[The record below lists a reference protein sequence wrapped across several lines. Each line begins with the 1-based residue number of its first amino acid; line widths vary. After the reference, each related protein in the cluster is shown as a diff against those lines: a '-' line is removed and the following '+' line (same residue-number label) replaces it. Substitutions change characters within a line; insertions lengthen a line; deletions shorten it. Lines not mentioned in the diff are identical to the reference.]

1 MQVAILG
8 VGDPERGD
16 LAAGILV
23 AKALRERVP
32 ADVPVLVPARVDRGT
47 ELELDGV
54 THLLVVDCLDV
65 GRAPGTIVL
74 LDAAVLS
81 PCMAMASVR
90 DPALAHLLV
99 LVGQGSDAP
108 EEVALLGVQP
118 GRTSGAG
125 LSAEVEAALPELVE
139 EGLRQLAAWTDR
151 SSDALSAHRI
161 NLADC

>member
-1 MQVAILG
+1 
-8 VGDPERGD
+8 
-16 LAAGILV
+16 
-23 AKALRERVP
+23 
-32 ADVPVLVPARVDRGT
+32 
-47 ELELDGV
+47 
-54 THLLVVDCLDV
+54 
-65 GRAPGTIVL
+65 
-74 LDAAVLS
+74 
-81 PCMAMASVR
+81 
-90 DPALAHLLV
+90 
-99 LVGQGSDAP
+99 VGQGSDAP